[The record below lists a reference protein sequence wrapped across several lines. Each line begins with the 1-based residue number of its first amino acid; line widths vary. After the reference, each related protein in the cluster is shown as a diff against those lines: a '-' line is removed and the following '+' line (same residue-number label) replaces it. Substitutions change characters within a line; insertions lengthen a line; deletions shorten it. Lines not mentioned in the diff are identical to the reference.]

1 VEAGAAP
8 GCSLPYPRR
17 SIATVVCLLTAAGFA
32 SGCSSIGPQTVP
44 RDRVDY
50 VTGIAESWKEQTLL
64 NIVRMRYGDAP
75 TFVDVSSVISAYALQ
90 GQLSA
95 SGNFSSNLTSTIPSS
110 IGSVGGAAT
119 YLDRPTITYTP
130 LMGERF
136 ARSLLQPIPPS
147 AIFEL
152 IQAGYPADRILQV
165 TARAINGIY
174 NRSSIGGQ
182 TRQADPEFYP
192 LLDALRR
199 LQASGAIALRLEK
212 RGDGEVGRLIISAE
226 ATADVEA
233 DRRYVQNALHIK
245 AEKNAELTITFG
257 ALQKSENEIALLSRS
272 MMEILLELAN
282 GIEVPA
288 AHIAEGRTNPSTRI
302 ADASDLRD
310 RPLVRIQSSVDEPG
324 GSFAA
329 VRYRDTWYWIGDD
342 DLASKR
348 VVTFLMMFF
357 SLAETGIAPQA
368 PVLTIPAN

>member
-1 VEAGAAP
+1 
-8 GCSLPYPRR
+8 LPYPRR

-95 SGNFSSNLTSTIPSS
+95 SGNFSSNLTSAIPSS
-110 IGSVGGAAT
+110 VASVGGTAT

-174 NRSSIGGQ
+174 NRASIGGQ
-182 TRQADPEFYP
+182 TRQADPQFYP

-199 LQASGAIALRLEK
+199 LQASGAIALQLEK

-257 ALQKSENEIALLSRS
+257 ALQKSENEIALLSPS

-310 RPLVRIQSSVDEPG
+310 RRWFG
-324 GSFAA
+324 
-329 VRYRDTWYWIGDD
+329 
-342 DLASKR
+342 
-348 VVTFLMMFF
+348 F
-357 SLAETGIAPQA
+357 SLLPMSRAEALLRCVTATHGIGSAM
-368 PVLTIPAN
+368 TISPRSGS